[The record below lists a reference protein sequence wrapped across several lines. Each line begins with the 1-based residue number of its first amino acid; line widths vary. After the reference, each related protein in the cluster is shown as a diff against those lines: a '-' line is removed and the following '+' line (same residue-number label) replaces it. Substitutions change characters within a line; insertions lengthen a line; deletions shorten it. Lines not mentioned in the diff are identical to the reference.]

1 MFLEATRFFWT
12 DYGPLEGFS
21 LPDTDLSSSDADMCM
36 FVFLRQKRMR
46 SLPAT
51 EIFLSHT
58 QISFSLRHR
67 SFSLTDTEIFLFQTR
82 RPSPSDTRIFLSQTP
97 DAFLSQTKCSLGE
110 APLEI
115 KWSQAP
121 NSSLRSLRRFM
132 IAYAFT
138 PQATCTCM
146 DWQTLQV

>member
-1 MFLEATRFFWT
+1 MAPWRGFLSQT
-12 DYGPLEGFS
+12 
-21 LPDTDLSSSDADMCM
+21 
-36 FVFLRQKRMR
+36 Q
-46 SLPAT
+46 
-51 EIFLSHT
+51 IFLPQT
-58 QISFSLRHR
+58 QTCVCLSFSDRKDSAVCQPQRSFSPIHSYLSLRHR

-121 NSSLRSLRRFM
+121 NYSLRSLRRFM

-138 PQATCTCM
+138 PLTTCTCI